1 MCYWLITVCSQVGD
15 RGVVITTPV
24 RLPQDN
30 EGLSITDIV
39 RQSPVPVLIA
49 HACKPK
55 RVLSYL
61 QFHFQCLTGLWKAS
75 HVSTN
80 VDVGHKM
87 FMSSI
92 LAGVVLC
99 LECWS
104 PLMGVLS
111 GRKCNCFSVTVL
123 VVVLKGSPKAV
134 LKTWMEEHA
143 IVFYVTVLLLAV
155 VFRGSPK
162 AVWVC
167 VVRCR
172 VC

>member
-1 MCYWLITVCSQVGD
+1 MELWKEICDMDMYYLLITVCSQVGD

-55 RVLSYL
+55 RALNYL
-61 QFHFQCLTGLWKAS
+61 QFHFHCLTGLWKAS

-80 VDVGHKM
+80 VDVGHKL

-92 LAGVVLC
+92 LAGVVLSQK
-99 LECWS
+99 CWS

-111 GRKCNCFSVTVL
+111 GRKWFIPFVSTQRFTKGCVECKCNRF
-123 VVVLKGSPKAV
+123 
-134 LKTWMEEHA
+134 
-143 IVFYVTVLLLAV
+143 FLLL
-155 VFRGSPK
+155 
-162 AVWVC
+162 C
-167 VVRCR
+167 YC
-172 VC
+172 